1 MPAALR
7 STATDTFS
15 YTISDG
21 QDGTDTAT
29 VSITITGINDGN
41 QAISGTGGDD
51 TLFGAEGNDTLF
63 GDTGDDLFIFTDGAG
78 NDTVND
84 FTAGAATDDVL
95 DVSAFGF
102 ATEANA
108 IAAATQV
115 GADTVIQLDADDS
128 VTLLGVNAGLLND
141 DDFLI

>member
-1 MPAALR
+1 M
-7 STATDTFS
+7 
-15 YTISDG
+15 
-21 QDGTDTAT
+21 
-29 VSITITGINDGN
+29 
-41 QAISGTGGDD
+41 
-51 TLFGAEGNDTLF
+51 F